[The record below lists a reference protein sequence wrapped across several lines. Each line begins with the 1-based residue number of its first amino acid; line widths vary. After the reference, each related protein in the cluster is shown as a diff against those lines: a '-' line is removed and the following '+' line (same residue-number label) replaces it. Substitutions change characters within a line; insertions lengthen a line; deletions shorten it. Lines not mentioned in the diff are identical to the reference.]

1 MQTGN
6 IIRIFN
12 HSNNVQVMCSDE
24 RGLLSTYF
32 DHGHFS
38 SFYGIIKKAGLN
50 LNGLLIKFDRDT
62 VRIPA
67 LSENKEYRS
76 H

>member
-6 IIRIFN
+6 IIRIFD
-12 HSNNVQVMCSDE
+12 HSNNVQVMCSDD
-24 RGLLSTYF
+24 RGLLSVYF
-32 DHGHFS
+32 EHGHFS
-38 SFYGIIKKAGLN
+38 SFCQIIKKAGLN
-50 LNGLLIKFDRDT
+50 LHGLLIKFDRDT

-76 H
+76 R